1 MRLRLDYFVH
11 FWAPQYETWTY
22 STGPAKGPLK
32 IWWIRPWSISYTQ
45 ILQEPALLS
54 LQERRRL
61 RGSHHY
67 VEKYMKVGS
76 EEGESRL
83 LSGT

>member
-1 MRLRLDYFVH
+1 VRLRLDYFVH

-45 ILQEPALLS
+45 ILQELGLLS
-54 LQERRRL
+54 LKKAH
-61 RGSHHY
+61 GDPIIA
-67 VEKYMKVGS
+67 KYLMGGN
-76 EEGESRL
+76 EGKSQ
-83 LSGT
+83 TQ